1 MNLEKRTSNL
11 GNAAARLQN
20 EVKSKK
26 DSDIRR
32 QAAIDEKQKRYL
44 QQKNTQFKGKKV
56 TLPLLALRN
65 QSMFSQCKSSF
76 SGRAV
81 AIVRTEEIFVI
92 FDEKGH
98 GGKLLW
104 AALGSVTGPRCQ
116 CHHAHFYRLRIIA
129 LKGI

>member
-56 TLPLLALRN
+56 TFSDSDDSETELENQKELELGGTSDEDEIDWESKIDRPEFEGEKDRSKVFLRGLPHIEALVPQVSRLLVLV
-65 QSMFSQCKSSF
+65 Q
-76 SGRAV
+76 
-81 AIVRTEEIFVI
+81 
-92 FDEKGH
+92 
-98 GGKLLW
+98 
-104 AALGSVTGPRCQ
+104 
-116 CHHAHFYRLRIIA
+116 
-129 LKGI
+129 

>member
-56 TLPLLALRN
+56 TFSDSDDSETELENQKELELGGTSDEDEIDWESKIDRPEFEGEKDRSKMFLRGLPDIEA
-65 QSMFSQCKSSF
+65 
-76 SGRAV
+76 
-81 AIVRTEEIFVI
+81 
-92 FDEKGH
+92 
-98 GGKLLW
+98 
-104 AALGSVTGPRCQ
+104 
-116 CHHAHFYRLRIIA
+116 
-129 LKGI
+129 